1 MAVACSVA
9 SPPCHQYSSSPVRYV
24 FRDAAAVRRDDR
36 CSTRLRFERWQPRW
50 FIPDRR
56 KHQNRRTAIEI
67 DCVGL
72 QNSAVQNDP
81 IVASRLGGEVVQ
93 IASVP

>member
-36 CSTRLRFERWQPRW
+36 CSTRLRF
-50 FIPDRR
+50 DRR
-56 KHQNRRTAIEI
+56 HPVLPCCRSNATVGQKQVSADTADKCMI
-67 DCVGL
+67 GSTML
-72 QNSAVQNDP
+72 SAKSSF
-81 IVASRLGGEVVQ
+81 A
-93 IASVP
+93 